1 MTFNEKKAM
10 VEAVLNASSTCPE
23 LREACKMYLSETD
36 SSDDNKKAAMLIAEL
51 EEDVCTLDSTLA
63 FFESDAAKG
72 VFGDALEGMLKAA
85 RQAKANGETVCICD
99 GCRAGAAILEKKDEF
114 LK

>member
-1 MTFNEKKAM
+1 MTANEKKEL
-10 VEAVLNASSTCPE
+10 VKAVLNASSTCPE
-23 LREACKMYLSETD
+23 LREACKIYLNDTD
-36 SSDDNKKAAMLIAEL
+36 GGNEKAKAEMLIAEL
-51 EEDVCTLDSTLA
+51 EEDVCALDSTLA

-72 VFGDALEGMLKAA
+72 IFGDALDGKLKAA
-85 RQAKANGETVCICD
+85 REAKANGETVCICD